1 MQYTDRLTK
10 GFLNGN
16 GLLQD
21 QNTDLFGHQSA
32 GSGVRYDIE
41 DPTYLGFYWHIVP
54 NTVHDPLNYDLDYL
68 PQGLFLPED
77 HPDSAIDYLK
87 RTGEYYRAN
96 MMREFAEGFKTLL
109 KTQPWAWDK
118 VSGLGEISKID
129 PKQNFR
135 GKEKKIIFEGNETIS
150 MRLTYLLD
158 LYRKAAF
165 DPIYMRW
172 KLPETQRLFEMRV
185 VVAEIRTLGNGYGG
199 INEPATF
206 VDFIF
211 EECEFTAVEDGFE
224 HIDELTNYPGESPR
238 VKFGIKVGRI
248 RESNHYGLFGALL
261 ADTFQPWMNGKGFGS
276 AAFNELT
283 RAVNPTGEAI
293 NLAGTILQ
301 ALRSPDGI
309 NDYLTPDN
317 IRSDREQKFK
327 EGSDSHIRPDGTFKW
342 SEVGQNLYGP
352 DDSLFEP
359 NVGLT
364 EAPNNESEQPL
375 GNNNPEEPQKNTDP
389 AVLGKG
395 DLTTGGKPIGKGD
408 LQAQKSQQQSFLGAA
423 IRNFLQTQLNAAKL
437 GNIYGFSLANISA
450 QLALAAQDPLYAAQ
464 QLIQKLSK
472 PKPPGALGN
481 IGISKTQ
488 TNLLQIFASTLS
500 NANAEYSAAAK
511 KAKASQILTGKPG
524 TETLANAID
533 PSGNPGKAFKAPAA
547 SSSLINPLDKL
558 LLGGSSSLIGSP
570 GKEVISGSPSSLKG
584 SLGKESLMV
593 PPKSTGDDKIKLEG
607 AQTSLV
613 GDPGKTDL
621 LGSKISSSAESAVEL
636 SGPNVSISGKL
647 DKEILEGTQISPA
660 ALGQEKLTG
669 GGSTNDSLGQE
680 ELKAPQGG
688 PAEKPG
694 SEDLEGPT
702 IKNEKLGNIGLS

>member
-1 MQYTDRLTK
+1 MQYTDKLTK

-16 GLLQD
+16 GFLTQD
-21 QNTDLFGHQSA
+21 ARSQGI

-96 MMREFAEGFKTLL
+96 MMREFSEGFKTLL
-109 KTQPWAWDK
+109 RDQPWAWDK

-185 VVAEIRTLGNGYGG
+185 VVAEIRTLSNGYGG

-206 VDFIF
+206 IDFIF

-224 HIDELTNYPGESPR
+224 HIDELNNYPGESPR

-261 ADTFQPWMNGKGFGS
+261 ADTFKPWMNGKGFGS

-283 RAVNPTGEAI
+283 RAINPTGEAI
-293 NLAGTILQ
+293 NLAGGILQ

-309 NDYLTPDN
+309 NDYLTPDS
-317 IRSDREQKFK
+317 IRSDREQRFAQ
-327 EGSDSHIRPDGTFKW
+327 GSDSHIRPDGTFKW
-342 SEVGQNLYGP
+342 SEVGEILKGIDIATEGVNI
-352 DDSLFEP
+352 
-359 NVGLT
+359 GLNA
-364 EAPNNESEQPL
+364 APNNESEQPL
-375 GNNNPEEPQKNTDP
+375 GNNNPEEPQKNTDT
-389 AVLGKG
+389 AALGKE
-395 DLTTGGKPIGKGD
+395 DLSSSGKPIGKGD
-408 LQAQKSQQQSFLGAA
+408 LQAQKSQQDSFIGRA
-423 IRNFLQTQLNAAKL
+423 IRNYVDQQINAAKL
-437 GNIYGFSLANISA
+437 GNVYGFSLANLSA

-464 QLIQKLSK
+464 LLIQKLSK

-481 IGISKTQ
+481 IGINKSQ
-488 TNLLQIFASTLS
+488 ANLLQIFSTQLAS
-500 NANAEYSAAAK
+500 ANAEYSAATK
-511 KAKASQILTGKPG
+511 KTKPSQILTGKPG
-524 TETLANAID
+524 TEPLAPAID
-533 PSGNPGKAFKAPAA
+533 PSGNPGQAFKVPAP
-547 SSSLINPLDKL
+547 SSSLINPIDKL
-558 LLGGSSSLIGSP
+558 LLGGNSNLVGNP
-570 GKEVISGSPSSLKG
+570 GKEIISGSPSSLQG
-584 SLGKESLMV
+584 SLGKELLVGPQKGS
-593 PPKSTGDDKIKLEG
+593 GDDKIKLEG
-607 AQTSLV
+607 PQVNLV
-613 GDPGKTDL
+613 GDPGKSEFT
-621 LGSKISSSAESAVEL
+621 GAKSSSSAESAVEL
-636 SGPNVSISGKL
+636 SGPNVTTAGN
-647 DKEILEGTQISPA
+647 P
-660 ALGQEKLTG
+660 GQEKLTG
-669 GGSTNDSLGQE
+669 EGSFSGDSLGQE
-680 ELKAPQGG
+680 QLTGEGSFSGDSLGQEQLKAPQGA

-694 SEDLEGPT
+694 AEELKGPV
-702 IKNEKLGNIGLS
+702 IKNEKLGNIGLT